1 MKTRIFFLF
10 FCWMA
15 LAGQLRAQDDK
26 EPKAQ
31 LVDKTDII
39 AFHRQILT
47 LKEYMDERAKIPSLQ
62 KANKVTVKVKAIVDS
77 TVDMD
82 AEEDAKATKL
92 KGYIRQQIGDP
103 SVNLSEITYDRTKK
117 KITAVV
123 PTGDTL
129 DSAAAAVKAKKPE
142 AKKAAPRKPKDE
154 DDDADD
160 EKSVKGKSKG
170 KDADDDN

>member
-1 MKTRIFFLF
+1 M
-10 FCWMA
+10 
-15 LAGQLRAQDDK
+15 AQDDK
-26 EPKAQ
+26 ENRPQ

-82 AEEDAKATKL
+82 ADEDVKATKL
-92 KGYIRQQIGDP
+92 KGYIRQQMGDQ
-103 SVNLSEITYDRTKK
+103 SVNLYEITYDRIKK

-129 DSAAAAVKAKKPE
+129 DSAAPVGKAKLP
-142 AKKAAPRKPKDE
+142 AAMKSSPAAMKY
-154 DDDADD
+154 DADD
-160 EKSVKGKSKG
+160 DEDEKPVKGKRKE